1 MASEAKVN
9 LCLATISASYPGKFE
24 LSTSVK
30 KTWRRLLGDIDD
42 VHLMVAVDDLC
53 RAGDK
58 WPPSVPEVRAR
69 ALDLQAGELAP
80 VSAYEAWERV
90 RRSLHDETV
99 QLTDIE
105 RAAKNQIGGS
115 WQIRNDQSGMCM
127 HHFIKAYDALVAK
140 QRRLRMA
147 TPEAKQIA
155 ARNAPALP
163 SPKQP
168 RELPPLEINKP
179 GPTEVR
185 EHLEGLVGY
194 RPAGGE
200 G

>member
-1 MASEAKVN
+1 MADN
-9 LCLATISASYPGKFE
+9 TPDIWL
-24 LSTSVK
+24 
-30 KTWRRLLGDIDD
+30 RLLRDIEDSC
-42 VHLMVAVDDLC
+42 LEAAIADLC
-53 RAGDK
+53 ATEQ
-58 WPPSVPEVRAR
+58 WPPAVSQVRAR

-80 VSAYEAWERV
+80 VSAHEAWEKV

-115 WQIRNDQSGMCM
+115 WQIKNDSSGMCM

-163 SPKQP
+163 SPRKT
-168 RELPPLEINKP
+168 RELPPMEINTP

-194 RPAGGE
+194 RRGE
-200 G
+200 RGAS